1 MALTDDGVNTTM
13 LMQPAYGGMPYG
25 GNFGGG
31 GLFGGNN
38 DLLGLL
44 FVIALCNGGFGG
56 FGFGGGYGAMM
67 GAGMMGGMW
76 GMDYLYPWLNNSQNV
91 NDGFRN
97 QQLATQVN
105 GIQNAI
111 TSGFGDVQLGIAG
124 VNQNI
129 CQTGNGITNAVNQG
143 FANTSLGIANGTATI
158 QNSLC
163 NGFNGVNN
171 SVFAAQTAIGQQLSA
186 NELASLNRSFAE
198 QTANQQGFNG
208 VQAQLAQCCCD
219 NRLATAQ
226 TQALVQSENCADR
239 YEAAKNTQGII
250 SAITA
255 GIQSIKDDLCQD
267 RLDAERREN
276 ANLRSELMYARGQ
289 ASQVEQTA
297 QILANNNAQTA
308 LFQQGLNNEVDAL
321 YSRLSSC
328 PVPTVPV
335 YGNQRI
341 FTCQG
346 NNNPCGCG
354 CGSNN
359 F

>member
-1 MALTDDGVNTTM
+1 MALTDENGGGIPATM
-13 LMQPAYGGMPYG
+13 LVGPTGVGGGYPVYQG
-25 GNFGGG
+25 GNG
-31 GLFGGNN
+31 
-38 DLLGLL
+38 
-44 FVIALCNGGFGG
+44 GGFGG
-56 FGFGGGYGAMM
+56 GFGNDGWWVILLFLLLIGNNGWGNNGVGNCGNGGG
-67 GAGMMGGMW
+67 
-76 GMDYLYPWLNNSQNV
+76 LYPWMNQSNQI
-91 NDGFRN
+91 NDGFRDQMLN
-97 QQLATQVN
+97 TTVN
-105 GIQNAI
+105 GIQQGVNNLS
-111 TSGFGDVQLGIAG
+111 TQLCNCCGDVQMALANGFAG
-124 VNQNI
+124 VEQ
-129 CQTGNGITNAVNQG
+129 GANARQ
-143 FANTSLGIANGTATI
+143 IANMQTA
-158 QNSLC
+158 
-163 NGFNGVNN
+163 
-171 SVFAAQTAIGQQLSA
+171 FAAQTAQA
-186 NELASLNRSFAE
+186 
-198 QTANQQGFNG
+198 QGFNN

-308 LFQQGLNNEVDAL
+308 LFQQGLNSEVDAL
-321 YSRLSSC
+321 YSRLSNC
-328 PVPTVPV
+328 PVPSVPV
-335 YGNQRI
+335 FGNQRI